1 MSWLLNKD
9 VQTEAQR
16 WLSILTLWSVAF
28 YIGCGR
34 KGKGKR
40 KSPESWGGIRAPFA
54 ENCSGIQVGAVIAL
68 NKLNAKRTNG
78 DCNAAVHARWMILA

>member
-1 MSWLLNKD
+1 MAKHLNF
-9 VQTEAQR
+9 VER
-16 WLSILTLWSVAF
+16 GVLYRL
-28 YIGCGR
+28 R
-34 KGKGKR
+34 MEGKGQAEIA
-40 KSPESWGGIRAPFA
+40 ESWGGIRAPFA